1 MCRYIGGLK
10 AALNSPVSLLR
21 SLVETQP
28 PSTPL
33 VKPSEIEVTCSL
45 VKPCTLTVACP
56 LSVLLR
62 KLYMHC
68 VETHKK
74 CCCIPCMSQGRRL
87 HVSAARPED
96 AVCSPLPTDE
106 GASSQDAALPN
117 GAGPHQQ
124 SGKEEQQ
131 PRVSLLDVAPQDW
144 FGVLSEA
151 QLAQQPTRLGKV
163 QPDSTLFFHP
173 FLHSLLLKPRWN
185 CARVTSKS
193 GLHYAC

>member
-74 CCCIPCMSQGRRL
+74 CCCIPACHRAAACTSQQHGQKMPSVARCPRTKARAVKTLRCPTVLGPTSRAARRSSSL
-87 HVSAARPED
+87 VSA
-96 AVCSPLPTDE
+96 C
-106 GASSQDAALPN
+106 
-117 GAGPHQQ
+117 
-124 SGKEEQQ
+124 
-131 PRVSLLDVAPQDW
+131 
-144 FGVLSEA
+144 
-151 QLAQQPTRLGKV
+151 
-163 QPDSTLFFHP
+163 
-173 FLHSLLLKPRWN
+173 
-185 CARVTSKS
+185 
-193 GLHYAC
+193 